1 MVSVGCYELDLL
13 AVQRSL
19 AGLQE
24 RLNDLHENAESRFAA
39 LVAERDVQAKEK
51 EEAEHALEE
60 CRQQLEAKASELQ
73 SIVIERDA
81 EAEDNEKLRQQLE
94 QVSACLAEKV
104 AEVKVASERSEL
116 ALLQLHQVQ
125 EELEHYFSLS
135 RRQAKILTSSESL
148 FERTAQLALKSSK

>member
-1 MVSVGCYELDLL
+1 MVSVGCYGLDLL

-60 CRQQLEAKASELQ
+60 CRQQLEQVSLCLAQQEAEAKACSEQ
-73 SIVIERDA
+73 A
-81 EAEDNEKLRQQLE
+81 
-94 QVSACLAEKV
+94 
-104 AEVKVASERSEL
+104 EL

-125 EELEHYFSLS
+125 DELEYYFSLS
-135 RRQAKILTSSESL
+135 RLQAKALNSSEDVFKRAVLLSL
-148 FERTAQLALKSSK
+148 ELSQ